1 MEIPTALKRFVEIF
15 QTLPGVG
22 PRQAVRLAF
31 FFINKGPGFQDDVS
45 RVIADFKKIQICR
58 DCFYIHENKS
68 GLCNY
73 CSDSNRDQSIIAIVE
88 KGTDIISL
96 ENTKKFNGR
105 YLILGD
111 VRKKGILESD
121 QKLRL
126 KSLIGWIKKE
136 KDGKAK
142 EIIVAISPTL
152 EGDMVANIIMAE
164 VKPYAEKITRLGRG
178 IPMGGEVEFADEET
192 LGSAIERRS

>member
-1 MEIPTALKRFVEIF
+1 MQIPQPLKRFVEIF
-15 QTLPGVG
+15 QTLPGIG

-31 FFINKGPGFQDDVS
+31 YFVSRGQGFQSEVANAIS
-45 RVIADFKKIQICR
+45 DFQKIKICKN
-58 DCFYIHENKS
+58 CFYIHENAN

-73 CSDSNRDQSIIAIVE
+73 CTDPSRDQKIIAIVE
-88 KGTDIISL
+88 KETDILSL
-96 ENTKKFNGR
+96 ENTGKFKGR

-111 VRKKGILESD
+111 IRKKGVLESE

-136 KDGKAK
+136 KEGHVK

-152 EGDMVANIIMAE
+152 EGDMIANMIAAE
-164 VKPYAEKITRLGRG
+164 VRTYADKVTRLGRG
-178 IPMGGEVEFADEET
+178 IPTGGEIEFADEET